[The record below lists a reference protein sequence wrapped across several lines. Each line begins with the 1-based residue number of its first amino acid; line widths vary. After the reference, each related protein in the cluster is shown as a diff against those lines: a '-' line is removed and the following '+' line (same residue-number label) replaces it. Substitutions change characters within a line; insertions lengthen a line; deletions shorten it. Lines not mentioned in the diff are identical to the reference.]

1 MVADHAEPTFALLRY
16 SLGGYRPSK
25 TDRLTMSLARIHGS
39 RLDLPTP
46 KGGIS
51 LATPWSPKGPHQRLP
66 LMLSMNIEKPM
77 TAYS

>member
-1 MVADHAEPTFALLRY
+1 
-16 SLGGYRPSK
+16 
-25 TDRLTMSLARIHGS
+25 MSLARIHGS

-51 LATPWSPKGPHQRLP
+51 LAALWFPKEPLQSLP
-66 LMLSMNIEKPM
+66 LMLSMKIEKPM

>member
-1 MVADHAEPTFALLRY
+1 
-16 SLGGYRPSK
+16 
-25 TDRLTMSLARIHGS
+25 MSLARIHGS

-51 LATPWSPKGPHQRLP
+51 LATPRTPKGALQSLP
-66 LMLSMNIEKPM
+66 LMLSMKIEKPM

>member
-1 MVADHAEPTFALLRY
+1 M
-16 SLGGYRPSK
+16 
-25 TDRLTMSLARIHGS
+25 

-51 LATPWSPKGPHQRLP
+51 LATPEFPKEFLQSLP
-66 LMLSMNIEKPM
+66 LMLSMKIEKPM

>member
-25 TDRLTMSLARIHGS
+25 TDRLTLFPARFHGS
-39 RLDLPTP
+39 GLDLPTP

-51 LATPWSPKGPHQRLP
+51 LMTPRPPKGPDQRLP
-66 LMLSMNIEKPM
+66 LMLSMRIEKPM

>member
-1 MVADHAEPTFALLRY
+1 
-16 SLGGYRPSK
+16 
-25 TDRLTMSLARIHGS
+25 MSLARIHGS

-51 LATPWSPKGPHQRLP
+51 LAAPRFPKEPLQSLP
-66 LMLSMNIEKPM
+66 LMLSMKIEKPM